1 MGKDFDLV
9 RERSF
14 NPLIAGVLSFI
25 VPGLGQLYKGQF
37 WGALLWF
44 LLTGAGY
51 ALFVIPG
58 VVLHFFCVLAAAF
71 NSAGKER
78 LRFPS

>member
-1 MGKDFDLV
+1 MSKDLNLV
-9 RERSF
+9 RERPF
-14 NPLIAGVLSFI
+14 NPLIAGVLSFV

-44 LLTGAGY
+44 LITGAGY
-51 ALFVIPG
+51 AAFFFPG
-58 VVLHFFCVLAAAF
+58 LVVHFFCVLAAAF